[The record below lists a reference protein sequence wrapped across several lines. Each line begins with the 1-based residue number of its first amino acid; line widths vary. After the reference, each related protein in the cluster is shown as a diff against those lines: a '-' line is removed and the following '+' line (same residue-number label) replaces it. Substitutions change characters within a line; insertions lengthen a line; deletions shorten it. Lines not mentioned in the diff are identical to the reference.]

1 MSKEYKIIHRPKI
14 NKFLIRFKAGKYA
27 YLKYELKNNKM
38 YIISTYT
45 HPDYRGRGFAGK
57 LMLAAIEY
65 AKKNGFKI
73 IPICSYALYF
83 FEKHREYKDV
93 VSES

>member
-1 MSKEYKIIHRPKI
+1 
-14 NKFLIRFKAGKYA
+14 
-27 YLKYELKNNKM
+27 M
-38 YIISTYT
+38 YIISTYI
-45 HPDYRGRGFAGK
+45 HPNYRGRGFAGK
-57 LMLAAIEY
+57 LMLVAIEY

-73 IPICSYALYF
+73 VPICSYALYF

>member
-1 MSKEYKIIHRPKI
+1 
-14 NKFLIRFKAGKYA
+14 
-27 YLKYELKNNKM
+27 
-38 YIISTYT
+38 
-45 HPDYRGRGFAGK
+45 
-57 LMLAAIEY
+57 MLAAIEY

-73 IPICSYALYF
+73 VPICSYALYF